1 MPPNPGRTS
10 KRAPRADAANSKV
23 NKDDGIGG
31 IGIMDLLRVLGG
43 LTLLSFALS
52 YWVTAGD
59 SLLWGWRP
67 WFSRAEGLR
76 AWMTRSFQE
85 EGGCGGAGG
94 EGLGLCIFYRK
105 SWMWTRAGKLEMRSV
120 GRCQGSSRTQ
130 ELEGAEEDHNADKR
144 IKTHANTI
152 LQQSGPVLLTD
163 EQLKGYDGSD
173 ASKPIYL
180 ALNGTIYDVSAG
192 RHFYGP
198 GGGYSFFAGR
208 DAVRAFVTGCFDTD
222 LSPDLRGVEEMYMPV
237 DEEEGSTTTTTAS
250 TTPTPSLTPAQRKI
264 QRQADLRQARKRVA
278 EAVNGWARVFSGE
291 TGKEYV
297 AVGRVVRPEGWLD
310 DVPVPELCEKARKQR
325 PVRGWD
331 RIREDRKGTLE
342 QAGQGKAKGKA

>member
-76 AWMTRSFQE
+76 AWM
-85 EGGCGGAGG
+85 
-94 EGLGLCIFYRK
+94 
-105 SWMWTRAGKLEMRSV
+105 
-120 GRCQGSSRTQ
+120 
-130 ELEGAEEDHNADKR
+130 
-144 IKTHANTI
+144 
-152 LQQSGPVLLTD
+152 SGPVLLTD

>member
-76 AWMTRSFQE
+76 AWM
-85 EGGCGGAGG
+85 
-94 EGLGLCIFYRK
+94 
-105 SWMWTRAGKLEMRSV
+105 
-120 GRCQGSSRTQ
+120 
-130 ELEGAEEDHNADKR
+130 
-144 IKTHANTI
+144 
-152 LQQSGPVLLTD
+152 SGPVLLTD

-237 DEEEGSTTTTTAS
+237 DEEEGSTTS
-250 TTPTPSLTPAQRKI
+250 TTPSTTPNPSLTPAQRKI

-342 QAGQGKAKGKA
+342 QAGQGKANGKA

>member
-76 AWMTRSFQE
+76 AWM
-85 EGGCGGAGG
+85 
-94 EGLGLCIFYRK
+94 
-105 SWMWTRAGKLEMRSV
+105 
-120 GRCQGSSRTQ
+120 
-130 ELEGAEEDHNADKR
+130 
-144 IKTHANTI
+144 
-152 LQQSGPVLLTD
+152 SGPVLLTD

-237 DEEEGSTTTTTAS
+237 DEEEGSTTSTTAS

>member
-10 KRAPRADAANSKV
+10 KREPRPGAANSKA
-23 NKDDGIGG
+23 NKNNRDDDSGIGG
-31 IGIMDLLRVLGG
+31 IGVVDLLRVLGG
-43 LTLLSFALS
+43 LLLLSTALS

-67 WFSRAEGLR
+67 WFARGAGLR
-76 AWMTRSFQE
+76 AWM
-85 EGGCGGAGG
+85 
-94 EGLGLCIFYRK
+94 
-105 SWMWTRAGKLEMRSV
+105 
-120 GRCQGSSRTQ
+120 
-130 ELEGAEEDHNADKR
+130 
-144 IKTHANTI
+144 
-152 LQQSGPVLLTD
+152 SGPVLLTD
-163 EQLKGYDGSD
+163 EQLKAYDGSD

-222 LSPDLRGVEEMYMPV
+222 LSPDLRGVEQMYMPV
-237 DEEEGSTTTTTAS
+237 DEEENASSSTSAS

-264 QRQADLRQARKRVA
+264 QRQADLRVARKRVA
-278 EAVNGWARVFSGE
+278 ETVNGWARVFAGE

-331 RIREDRKGTLE
+331 RPRENRKGTLE
-342 QAGQGKAKGKA
+342 QAGQAGR

>member
-1 MPPNPGRTS
+1 MSPFPPFPPPPHPSTS
-10 KRAPRADAANSKV
+10 PANSK
-23 NKDDGIGG
+23 KP
-31 IGIMDLLRVLGG
+31 
-43 LTLLSFALS
+43 T
-52 YWVTAGD
+52 
-59 SLLWGWRP
+59 
-67 WFSRAEGLR
+67 
-76 AWMTRSFQE
+76 
-85 EGGCGGAGG
+85 
-94 EGLGLCIFYRK
+94 
-105 SWMWTRAGKLEMRSV
+105 
-120 GRCQGSSRTQ
+120 
-130 ELEGAEEDHNADKR
+130 
-144 IKTHANTI
+144 
-152 LQQSGPVLLTD
+152 LTD
-163 EQLKGYDGSD
+163 LPHS
-173 ASKPIYL
+173 
-180 ALNGTIYDVSAG
+180 
-192 RHFYGP
+192 YGP